1 VLQLVTG
8 SDLQSRFEYACI
20 VSLACLR
27 LETVRVVPM
36 EVEVVYV
43 VVVVDVSMERAT
55 HIPRLSE
62 GQI

>member
-1 VLQLVTG
+1 M
-8 SDLQSRFEYACI
+8 
-20 VSLACLR
+20 
-27 LETVRVVPM
+27 VPM

-43 VVVVDVSMERAT
+43 VVVVDVSMERDI